1 MKRQRLPGALL
12 LLTAQLFLVASPGLA
27 AYPPSP
33 VSGANAPRTVLTPA
47 ERTDPRDQ
55 DQIPSMPGIGS
66 GAGSQCSNPAT
77 PSSSPGSASAG
88 THHTNTGAP
97 K

>member
-1 MKRQRLPGALL
+1 MKRQRPLGALL
-12 LLTAQLFLVASPGLA
+12 LLTAQLSLVTSPGFA
-27 AYPPSP
+27 AYAPSR
-33 VSGANAPRTVLTPA
+33 VSGANALRTVLTPA

-55 DQIPSMPGIGS
+55 GQLPSVPGIGS
-66 GAGSQCSNPAT
+66 GAGSQCSYPAT